1 MMTTPE
7 INASG
12 VISVASNVAP
22 RAVAALA
29 HFVLDG
35 KTNEARE
42 LAQAL
47 QPLFSIVT
55 VKTTEQTSYGPVAC
69 KARNPLAYKTL
80 MNILG
85 MPSGPCRQPLG
96 KMTRAGLDVVL
107 AAARKVYETN
117 PQILLPIADYFDVNI
132 QDRLYNERFWQGL
145 TYA

>member
-1 MMTTPE
+1 
-7 INASG
+7 
-12 VISVASNVAP
+12 
-22 RAVAALA
+22 
-29 HFVLDG
+29 
-35 KTNEARE
+35 
-42 LAQAL
+42 L

-55 VKTTEQTSYGPVAC
+55 VKITEQTKFGPAVC

-96 KMTRAGLDVVL
+96 KLTKAGLDVVL